1 MAKKTSKNN
10 DLLFSARDKTN
21 PKIYSLILDLVN
33 KGMEVEAREV
43 LKIDYLLE
51 YTSRCIRQRDLNGAK
66 ESLNS
71 AITRINGLKVN
82 GVDTS
87 YLEYLY
93 NGILKKLK

>member
-33 KGMEVEAREV
+33 SGMEIEAKEV

-51 YTSRCIRQRDLNGAK
+51 YTSRCIKQRDINEAK

-71 AITRINGLKVN
+71 AIARINGLKAK